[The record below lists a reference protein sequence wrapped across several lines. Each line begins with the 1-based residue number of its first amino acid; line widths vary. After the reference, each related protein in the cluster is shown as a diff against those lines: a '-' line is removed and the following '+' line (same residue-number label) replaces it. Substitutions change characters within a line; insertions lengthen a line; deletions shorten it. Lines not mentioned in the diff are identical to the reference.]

1 MKRVDLRSRGCH
13 AFPQSRLGV
22 WEARLG
28 AFGSGQLVDDDVMP
42 SPGAA
47 GYLLRFNADAVPV
60 EKALLA
66 IVVLHAPKI
75 APRLQPMTVRSR
87 EARTDFAV
95 QGSFQPRDGVADGAT
110 VQRRSHALQGG
121 LRSKGGFLRSPSTL
135 LAGCAHA
142 QFTNLQRTSVL
153 PFERSAGATL
163 EGPAA
168 TALQGA
174 GSKRRHCYRTLCDAR
189 RTSRQHGPA
198 FQGHGVDRRNAGRL
212 ATCQIPMTA
221 NPRASRLGGLLGGT
235 QSAVL

>member
-13 AFPQSRLGV
+13 AFPQSSLGV

-75 APRLQPMTVRSR
+75 APRLQPMKVRSR

-95 QGSFQPRDGVADGAT
+95 QGSFQPRDGVADGVT

-121 LRSKGGFLRSPSTL
+121 LRPKAGFSALRARFLRGVHMPSSPTSNVPASSPSNVQPGQLWKDRQLQHYRVLEVRGGIATVRCATPDGHL
-135 LAGCAHA
+135 VSMGQHSKDTVLIEGMQAGW
-142 QFTNLQRTSVL
+142 QLVRYQ
-153 PFERSAGATL
+153 
-163 EGPAA
+163 
-168 TALQGA
+168 
-174 GSKRRHCYRTLCDAR
+174 
-189 RTSRQHGPA
+189 
-198 FQGHGVDRRNAGRL
+198 
-212 ATCQIPMTA
+212 
-221 NPRASRLGGLLGGT
+221 
-235 QSAVL
+235 

>member
-13 AFPQSRLGV
+13 AFPQSSLGV

-87 EARTDFAV
+87 EARTDSAV
-95 QGSFQPRDGVADGAT
+95 QGSFQPRDGVADGVT

-121 LRSKGGFLRSPSTL
+121 P
-135 LAGCAHA
+135 
-142 QFTNLQRTSVL
+142 
-153 PFERSAGATL
+153 TL
-163 EGPAA
+163 EGRVSPLSEHA
-168 TALQGA
+168 
-174 GSKRRHCYRTLCDAR
+174 SC
-189 RTSRQHGPA
+189 
-198 FQGHGVDRRNAGRL
+198 GVCTCPVHQPP
-212 ATCQIPMTA
+212 TCQRPPLRTF
-221 NPRASRLGGLLGGT
+221 SRGNFGRTGSYSTTGCWK
-235 QSAVL
+235 